1 MALHAAVRAGS
12 GTTAQPGDHPMSRL
26 RRHLTAIACVIAIA
40 LPAAT
45 PARADESLDGI
56 AAVVN
61 EDVVLQS
68 ELRAEIDFVRQQMQ
82 RNGQRV
88 PSEEVMR
95 ERILERLVLENIQLQ
110 RAEQR
115 GIDVDDEAVNNALR
129 NMADRN
135 DTDLAGLRERV
146 EADGMDFRRL
156 RNDVRRQ
163 LIVSRLRQREVA
175 SQVQIS
181 EEEVDSALER
191 MAEEE
196 QEDAE
201 YNLRHILI
209 GVSSDASS
217 EEVDEAREEAE
228 ALVEELR
235 DDADFARVA
244 TRSSDGPEALD
255 GGDLGWRSAT
265 SLPELFVEAVR
276 GLSTGAVSDPLRSPN
291 GFHILKLED
300 RRGGSEQ
307 TVTEIKARHIL
318 LQDEGDSDNPGESAD
333 AETQGES
340 PRERLEALRQR
351 IQAGADF
358 GELARSTSEDQ
369 GSASR
374 GGDLGWVGPGE
385 MTPAFQEV
393 IEGLDPGTLSEPFR
407 SPYGW
412 HLVEVLDKRERQDIE
427 EYQRSQARRSL
438 YEREL
443 EQEAQ
448 RWRQRLRDQAYIEIR
463 TEG

>member
-1 MALHAAVRAGS
+1 
-12 GTTAQPGDHPMSRL
+12 MSRL

-45 PARADESLDGI
+45 PARADETLDGI

-61 EDVVLQS
+61 EDVVLES
-68 ELRAEIDFVRQQMQ
+68 ELRAEVDFMRQQMQ

-88 PSEEVMR
+88 PPDDVMR
-95 ERILERLVLENIQLQ
+95 ERILERLILENIQLQ

-115 GIDVDDEAVNNALR
+115 GISVDDEAVNNALR

-135 DTDLAGLRERV
+135 GTNLSGLRERV

-156 RNDVRRQ
+156 RRDIRRQ
-163 LIVSRLRQREVA
+163 LIVSRLQQREVA

-181 EEEVDSALER
+181 DEEVDSALDR
-191 MAEEE
+191 MEQSNQEE
-196 QEDAE
+196 AE

-209 GVSSDASS
+209 GVSSDATD
-217 EEVDEAREEAE
+217 EEVDEARERAE
-228 ALVEELR
+228 ALVEQLR
-235 DDADFARVA
+235 DDADFASVA
-244 TRSSDGPEALD
+244 TRESDGPEALE
-255 GGDLGWRSAT
+255 GGELGWRSAT
-265 SLPELFVEAVR
+265 SLPDLFVDAIRE
-276 GLSTGAVSDPLRSPN
+276 LSTGAVSDPLRSPN
-291 GFHILKLED
+291 GFHILKVED
-300 RRGGSEQ
+300 RRGGAEQ

-318 LQDEGDSDNPGESAD
+318 LQDESDADDPDDPASAE
-333 AETQGES
+333 AEGQS

-351 IQAGADF
+351 IEAGADF
-358 GELARSTSEDQ
+358 AEIAQASSEDQ

-385 MTPAFQEV
+385 MTPAFQQV
-393 IEGLDPGTLSEPFR
+393 IEGLEPGTLSEPFR

-412 HLVEVLDKRERQDIE
+412 HLVEVLDKRQRQDVE
-427 EYQRSQARRSL
+427 EYQRNEARQSL

-448 RWRQRLRDQAYIEIR
+448 RWRQRLRDQAYIDIR
-463 TEG
+463 TDG

>member
-1 MALHAAVRAGS
+1 
-12 GTTAQPGDHPMSRL
+12 MSRL

-40 LPAAT
+40 LPAAA
-45 PARADESLDGI
+45 PATETLDGI

-68 ELRAEIDFVRQQMQ
+68 ELRAEVEFVRDQMR

-88 PSEEVMR
+88 PPDSVLR
-95 ERILERLVLENIQLQ
+95 DRILERLILEKIQLQ

-115 GIDVDDEAVNNALR
+115 GISVDDEAVNNALR

-135 DTDLAGLRERV
+135 GTDLSGLRERV
-146 EADGMDFRRL
+146 EADGMDFQRL
-156 RNDVRRQ
+156 RSDIRRQ

-175 SQVQIS
+175 SQVQVS
-181 EEEVDSALER
+181 GDEVDSALDRMER
-191 MAEEE
+191 AEQ
-196 QEDAE
+196 QETE

-209 GVSSDASS
+209 GVSSDATDA
-217 EEVDEAREEAE
+217 EVEAAREEAE
-228 ALVEELR
+228 ALVEQLR
-235 DDADFARVA
+235 DDADFASVA
-244 TRSSDGPEALD
+244 TRASDGPEALN
-255 GGDLGWRSAT
+255 GGDLGWRPAT

-276 GLSTGAVSDPLRSPN
+276 GMSTGAVSSPLRSPN

-307 TVTEIKARHIL
+307 TVTEIRARHIL
-318 LQDEGDSDNPGESAD
+318 LKDDRGAENPDDPTDAD
-333 AETQGES
+333 TGGES

-351 IQAGADF
+351 IRAGADF
-358 GELARSTSEDQ
+358 AQIARANSADQ

-385 MTPAFQEV
+385 MTPAFEQV
-393 IEGLDPGTLSEPFR
+393 IEGLEPGTLSEPFR

-412 HLVEVLDKRERQDIE
+412 H
-427 EYQRSQARRSL
+427 
-438 YEREL
+438 
-443 EQEAQ
+443 
-448 RWRQRLRDQAYIEIR
+448 
-463 TEG
+463 

>member
-1 MALHAAVRAGS
+1 
-12 GTTAQPGDHPMSRL
+12 MSRL

-40 LPAAT
+40 LPAAA
-45 PARADESLDGI
+45 PARAAETLDGI

-61 EDVVLQS
+61 EDVVLHS
-68 ELRAEIDFVRQQMQ
+68 ELRAEVDFVRDQMR

-88 PSEEVMR
+88 PPDSVLR
-95 ERILERLVLENIQLQ
+95 ERVLERLILENIQIQ

-115 GIDVDDEAVNNALR
+115 GISVDDEAVNNALR

-135 DTDLAGLRERV
+135 GTNLSGLRQRV
-146 EADGMDFRRL
+146 EADGMDFQRL
-156 RNDVRRQ
+156 RNDIRRQ

-181 EEEVDSALER
+181 EDEVDSALDR
-191 MAEEE
+191 ME
-196 QEDAE
+196 QANQQEAE
-201 YNLRHILI
+201 YRLSHILI
-209 GVSSDASS
+209 GLPSDATSA
-217 EEVDEAREEAE
+217 EVTEAREEAE
-228 ALVEELR
+228 ALVERLR
-235 DDADFARVA
+235 DDAEFSSIA
-244 TRSSDGPEALD
+244 TRASDGPEALN

-265 SLPELFVEAVR
+265 SLPTLFVEAVR
-276 GLSTGAVSDPLRSPN
+276 GMSTGAISDPLRSPN
-291 GFHILKLED
+291 GFHILKVED

-307 TVTEIKARHIL
+307 TVTEIRARHIL
-318 LQDEGDSDNPGESAD
+318 LKDDGGMDDPDAPAD
-333 AETQGES
+333 AETEGES

-351 IQAGADF
+351 IRAGADF
-358 GELARSTSEDQ
+358 AEIARANSEDQ

-385 MTPAFQEV
+385 MTPAFQQV
-393 IEGLDPGTLSEPFR
+393 IEGLEPGTLSEPFR

-412 HLVEVLDKRERQDIE
+412 HLAEVLEKRQRQDIE
-427 EYQRSQARRSL
+427 EYQRAQARRAL

-448 RWRQRLRDQAYIEIR
+448 RWRQRLRDQAYVEIR
-463 TEG
+463 ADG

>member
-1 MALHAAVRAGS
+1 MF
-12 GTTAQPGDHPMSRL
+12 RL
-26 RRHLTAIACVIAIA
+26 RRHLTAIACVIATA

-45 PARADESLDGI
+45 PARADETLDGI

-68 ELRAEIDFVRQQMQ
+68 ELRAEIDFTRKQMQ

-88 PSEEVMR
+88 PPDDVLR
-95 ERILERLVLENIQLQ
+95 ERLLERLILENIQLQ

-115 GIDVDDEAVNNALR
+115 GISVDDESVNNALR

-135 DTDLAGLRERV
+135 GTDLSGLRERV

-156 RNDVRRQ
+156 RKDIRRQ

-175 SQVQIS
+175 SQLQIS
-181 EEEVDSALER
+181 GEEVDSALER
-191 MAEEE
+191 ME
-196 QEDAE
+196 QANQQEAE
-201 YNLRHILI
+201 YDLRHILI
-209 GVSSDASS
+209 GVSSDATT
-217 EEVDEAREEAE
+217 EEVTEAREEAE
-228 ALVEELR
+228 ALVERLR
-235 DDADFARVA
+235 DDADFASVA
-244 TRSSDGPEALD
+244 TRASDGPEALN
-255 GGDLGWRSAT
+255 GGELGWRSAT

-276 GLSTGAVSDPLRSPN
+276 EMSTGAVSDPLRSPN
-291 GFHILKLED
+291 GFHILRLED

-307 TVTEIKARHIL
+307 TVTEIRARHVL
-318 LQDEGDSDNPGESAD
+318 LQDEGDSANPDEPAD
-333 AETQGES
+333 AETEGES

-358 GELARSTSEDQ
+358 AEIARANSEDQ

-385 MTPAFQEV
+385 MTPAFQQV
-393 IEGLDPGTLSEPFR
+393 IEGLEPGALSEPFR

-412 HLVEVLDKRERQDIE
+412 HLVEVLDKRERADVE
-427 EYQRSQARRSL
+427 EYQRAQARRSL

-463 TEG
+463 TGG